1 MPTVFIIFGFIFK
14 FYSDDHEPIHI
25 HVVKDRHEAKY
36 NIEPE
41 VNLVYNHGFKRHELS
56 IIEGIIGEN
65 INIIKGRWAEYFNK
79 RQA

>member
-1 MPTVFIIFGFIFK
+1 MPTVFIIFGFTFK

-65 INIIKGRWAEYFNK
+65 VDVIKGRWAEYFNK
-79 RQA
+79 GQA